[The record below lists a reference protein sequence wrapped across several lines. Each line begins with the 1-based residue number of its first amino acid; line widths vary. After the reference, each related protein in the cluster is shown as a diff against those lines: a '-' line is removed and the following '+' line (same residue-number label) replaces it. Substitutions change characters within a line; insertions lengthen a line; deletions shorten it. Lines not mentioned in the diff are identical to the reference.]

1 MISPCQTQNSS
12 WCRYSICAIAKVAN
26 TAPPLLMIKQRYVS
40 NRGEGCKVGTFC
52 GDFHDRY
59 SIIWPPNWYKHSFFF
74 SDEKKR
80 GLLFRENKKYSYI
93 IQIASIYESHLIW
106 VHKCHPRWLK
116 SHLNAHINTTG
127 ISDIL
132 TGTFLMIHKSW
143 NDLMLSV
150 LL

>member
-1 MISPCQTQNSS
+1 MISPCQTQNST
-12 WCRYSICAIAKVAN
+12 WCRYSRCSIAKVAY
-26 TAPPLLMIKQRYVS
+26 TAPLFWWKSRAMCQIAAGGGAKSER
-40 NRGEGCKVGTFC
+40 F

-59 SIIWPPNWYKHSFFF
+59 SIIWPPNWYKHSFF

-106 VHKCHPRWLK
+106 VHKYHPRWLK
-116 SHLNAHINTTG
+116 SHLNARINTTG

-143 NDLMLSV
+143 NDLAS
-150 LL
+150 